1 MQIKCCFGIAEVKNR
16 PVVLILQHKTRL
28 HARHAARSTA
38 LVQTWMDQSEHF
50 YCFLLKPIRDNLAPG
65 FPRALDLSPVHAQK
79 SSGLRLGVTAK
90 VISKQAHY
98 FIFGLYGTF
107 GLHNGGRRSD
117 LLKVWKR
124 RFLRLQVAA
133 EFFDD
138 DFHHTLPTSFLVSS
152 PIRCISFWH

>member
-1 MQIKCCFGIAEVKNR
+1 MLFCNSWNQESAGRVYFNISREKPAHT
-16 PVVLILQHKTRL
+16 PDTPH
-28 HARHAARSTA
+28 
-38 LVQTWMDQSEHF
+38 VQPLSCKLEWTNQKHF

-65 FPRALDLSPVHAQK
+65 FPRALDLSPLHAQK

-124 RFLRLQVAA
+124 RFLRLRVAA

-138 DFHHTLPTSFLVSS
+138 DFHHTLPTSFQVSS